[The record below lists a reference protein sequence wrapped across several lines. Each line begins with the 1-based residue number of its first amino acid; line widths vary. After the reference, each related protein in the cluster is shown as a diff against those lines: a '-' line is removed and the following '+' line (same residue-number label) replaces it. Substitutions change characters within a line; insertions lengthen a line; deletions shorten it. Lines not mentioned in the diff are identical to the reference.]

1 MGFHED
7 AVAAAEAARVAKI
20 EAAKEAAEAQERAI
34 EANTQRLAQER
45 EMQAATA
52 RALVD
57 DWLAA
62 IDVDPSAMKTVIVS
76 NPNRR
81 LDSIS
86 PGWGH
91 DTYSFYHRAV
101 TTLAWS
107 IEGYEFQAEIIH
119 ADPDRPRD
127 KPAQVQV
134 SMSVG
139 SSWRVVG
146 SKAEVG
152 EAIIEAEDLRKGRR
166 S

>member
-34 EANTQRLAQER
+34 EATTQLLAQER

-52 RALVD
+52 QALVD

-62 IDVDPSAMKTVIVS
+62 IDVDPSAVKTVIVS

-81 LDSIS
+81 RESIS

-91 DTYSFYHRAV
+91 DSFSVYHRAR

-107 IEGYEFQAEIIH
+107 IEGYKFQAEIIH
-119 ADPDRPRD
+119 ADQPGNR
-127 KPAQVQV
+127 PAQVQV
-134 SMSVG
+134 SMSIG

-152 EAIIEAEDLRKGRR
+152 EAIIEAENLRKGQP